1 MSDAPIYFT
10 SDNAAGMCPE
20 VLQALIA
27 ANDGPAAAYGHDP
40 LTQALEAQFA
50 ELFEYPVTVLLVSTG
65 TAANALSLA
74 ALTPPWGS
82 VLCHADS
89 HIQHDECGAPEFFT
103 AGAKLQPLAGA
114 RGKLCPDALAAAL
127 RQKKGD
133 VHSVQ
138 PSAVSLTQATEVG
151 SVYTLDEL
159 EAIGAVCRQA
169 GVGLHMDGARFAN
182 ALARLDCSPAEMT
195 WQRGVDVLSFGAS
208 KNGAMAAEAIVVF
221 DPGLARELAFRRKRA
236 GHLLSK
242 TRFCAAQLQG
252 YLHDDAWLRH
262 ARHANAMAARLAHG
276 LAAVPGVT
284 LSAPVEANIV
294 FCQLPEAVLSG
305 LQAAG
310 FMFYTGRWAPGVAR
324 LVTSF
329 ATREDEVDAL
339 LAEAGRLAG

>member
-221 DPGLARELAFRRKRA
+221 DPGLVRELAFRRKRA

-262 ARHANAMAARLAHG
+262 ARHALRCLALHRNRASG
-276 LAAVPGVT
+276 FVRPH
-284 LSAPVEANIV
+284 APD
-294 FCQLPEAVLSG
+294 
-305 LQAAG
+305 
-310 FMFYTGRWAPGVAR
+310 
-324 LVTSF
+324 
-329 ATREDEVDAL
+329 ATPNPAS
-339 LAEAGRLAG
+339 

>member
-1 MSDAPIYFT
+1 MSDVPIYFT

-133 VHSVQ
+133 VHSAA
-138 PSAVSLTQATEVG
+138 PRPAG
-151 SVYTLDEL
+151 RFPP
-159 EAIGAVCRQA
+159 AVCLVRPVCNCA
-169 GVGLHMDGARFAN
+169 CSGSAR
-182 ALARLDCSPAEMT
+182 
-195 WQRGVDVLSFGAS
+195 
-208 KNGAMAAEAIVVF
+208 
-221 DPGLARELAFRRKRA
+221 
-236 GHLLSK
+236 
-242 TRFCAAQLQG
+242 
-252 YLHDDAWLRH
+252 
-262 ARHANAMAARLAHG
+262 
-276 LAAVPGVT
+276 
-284 LSAPVEANIV
+284 
-294 FCQLPEAVLSG
+294 
-305 LQAAG
+305 
-310 FMFYTGRWAPGVAR
+310 
-324 LVTSF
+324 
-329 ATREDEVDAL
+329 
-339 LAEAGRLAG
+339 